1 MFTLCSN
8 ISIFTIYA
16 NLISSSFSVTFTQ
29 LTFQHIQL
37 LGKCHTHIIVI
48 ENVRFWFRYAFR
60 FQFRY
65 HYIFR
70 YFGFG
75 SNYSFGR
82 SLTHT
87 HEWEKYFFYFIF
99 FFFFIA
105 LHHNRLSFFLSFL
118 LISHF
123 VKIFCLQFFFLCN
136 MREAGWLPK
145 FIIIRRLS
153 MFFWLNFFSRK
164 NRSHFQN
171 VKWVFHSKK

>member
-16 NLISSSFSVTFTQ
+16 NFDSIILLTGDIHPIDFST
-29 LTFQHIQL
+29 
-37 LGKCHTHIIVI
+37 
-48 ENVRFWFRYAFR
+48 
-60 FQFRY
+60 
-65 HYIFR
+65 
-70 YFGFG
+70 
-75 SNYSFGR
+75 YST
-82 SLTHT
+82 SLANAIHTHT
-87 HEWEKYFFYFIF
+87 HEWEKYFFISF
-99 FFFFIA
+99 FSSSS
-105 LHHNRLSFFLSFL
+105 LHYIITVFLSFFLSFL

-136 MREAGWLPK
+136 MREVGCLPK

-171 VKWVFHSKK
+171 VKWGFHSKK

>member
-1 MFTLCSN
+1 LFTLCSN

-16 NLISSSFSVTFTQ
+16 NFDIIILLTDIHPIDFSTYSKS
-29 LTFQHIQL
+29 L
-37 LGKCHTHIIVI
+37 L
-48 ENVRFWFRYAFR
+48 WQMPY
-60 FQFRY
+60 
-65 HYIFR
+65 
-70 YFGFG
+70 
-75 SNYSFGR
+75 
-82 SLTHT
+82 THT
-87 HEWEKYFFYFIF
+87 HTHTNEKNTFFISF
-99 FFFFIA
+99 FFFFFVA

-136 MREAGWLPK
+136 MREVGWLPK

-171 VKWVFHSKK
+171 VKWGFHSKM